1 MTSAVNK
8 RELFKPDIASAELFN
23 AARTDKLF
31 IRTRL
36 TWLGWFVVIEA
47 VVLTATIAM
56 PIVQPK
62 PFGLGLAIG
71 LIIALIM
78 ALWFTPRALRHVQ
91 GQWILPR
98 LAHVGDEVT
107 VGASLTAQ
115 HGSPPV
121 AVEAWHPQ
129 HRRFD
134 IMARLTGLDAL
145 PTRPSWSTRFP
156 KRGLNR
162 LPPLTIRTSQPFGLV
177 TASMQISDSAELIV
191 LPAIGRVR
199 KDLKTR
205 INKWLE
211 TQSTYTDPG
220 DDELA
225 RIRDYRPGDPPH
237 RIHWKASARQRC
249 LLVSERHA
257 AGCRRIALVVDTT
270 VGADGRKLERVI
282 TAAATLI
289 DYFSQQNWTVTL
301 YGHFAPHGIEDS
313 RARLLET
320 LALAGA
326 ENGDISALIPS
337 NRSAI
342 VLALSELAAPAFTTQ
357 KPLILTLSE
366 VEALVWLPR
375 RVR

>member
-1 MTSAVNK
+1 MSSLASTYDAVN
-8 RELFKPDIASAELFN
+8 RDTPRIHA
-23 AARTDKLF
+23 
-31 IRTRL
+31 RL
-36 TWLGWFVVIEA
+36 TWLGWFVVSEI
-47 VVLTATIAM
+47 VLLSATIAM
-56 PIVQPK
+56 PIMQPK

-71 LIIALIM
+71 LLLCLCLAM
-78 ALWFTPRALRHVQ
+78 WFTPRALRQVR

-98 LAHVGDEVT
+98 FIHAGDEAT

-115 HGSPPV
+115 HGSPPI
-121 AVEAWHPQ
+121 ALEAWNPQ

-162 LPPLTIRTSQPFGLV
+162 LPPLIIRASQPFGLV
-177 TASMQISDSAELIV
+177 SASMHISDSSEIIV

-199 KDLKTR
+199 KELKTR
-205 INKWLE
+205 INKWQE
-211 TQSTYTDPG
+211 TQSTYNDPG

-225 RIRDYRPGDPPH
+225 RLRDYRPGDHPH
-237 RIHWKASARQRC
+237 RINWKASARQRC
-249 LLVSERHA
+249 LLVTERHA

-270 VGADGRKLERVI
+270 VGADGRKLERII

-289 DYFSQQNWTVTL
+289 DYFTQLNWTITL
-301 YGHFAPHGIEDS
+301 YGHFAPHGVEDS
-313 RARLLET
+313 RARLLEM

-326 ENGDISALIPS
+326 ENGDITTLIPHD
-337 NRSAI
+337 RSAI
-342 VLALSELAAPAFTTQ
+342 VLALSPLTVPTTSAQ
-357 KPLILTLSE
+357 KTLVLTLSE